1 MNFKT
6 LLCGLAAAAMFTACS
21 SDEPSNGGGNDNNGQ
36 LVDAGYLRVG
46 LELPQVKGARALNDN
61 FDHGLADE
69 YAVDDAVL
77 VLFTTNNESA
87 GANEAK
93 YHSSY
98 ELSELN
104 SADGAPGVNITTTY
118 LKTVHLNN
126 VSNDDILWGL
136 ILINSKVN
144 VASWVL
150 DADANSTS
158 GKESSEIFTGLI
170 ETLTINGTQLTKGT
184 TTFADVC
191 DLQLKDGYS
200 FTKRNGHIFMTNA
213 VVSTAKG
220 DAAVAADKIYTL
232 QKIGVAKDV
241 AKPTEA
247 EAIAAP
253 AASFYVERALAKAT
267 LTSTNALKSDS
278 PLTGQL
284 VVKKV
289 EWVLDNTEPSSYIVR
304 NVGENDYIN
313 YQNAAS
319 LKYRFIGTAAIGRT
333 VLQPTQE
340 LFRHYWAKD
349 PHYDVNA
356 ALNTYVKKNDEG
368 KYLTNVQAASLF
380 KPVGSDKPQYCHE
393 NTFDVAR
400 MNFQNTT
407 RALLKV
413 TFAPVG
419 SENAVDLYVLNNNQ
433 KEVYTSQDNA
443 CSRMVKEIVES
454 NEVAQRIKSHL
465 AADQPSVTI
474 TTDNY
479 SQYFD
484 IKFVTVPETNVV
496 KVTSVEFKQNAAFA
510 TVPEKFTEADGLI
523 KNINAI
529 FQVVKYDGGVAYYE
543 IRFKHFGDDYCK
555 WTAPQMTTNT
565 TADAYGS
572 DDTAKKNY
580 LGRWGMVRNNWYEI
594 NVSTINQLGKPVFGQ
609 MDITNDDTPDD
620 NNDVEKWISFKIN
633 ILSWAKRAQNEDL

>member
-136 ILINSKVN
+136 ILINSKNN

-150 DADANSTS
+150 DAEANSIS
-158 GKESSEIFTGLI
+158 GKESSKIFKGLI

-191 DLQLKDGYS
+191 KLQLKDGYR
-200 FTKRNGHIFMTNA
+200 FTNSNGHIFMTNA

-220 DAAVAADKIYTL
+220 NAEVAADKIYTL

-278 PLTGQL
+278 PLAGQL

-304 NVGENDYIN
+304 NVGGNGYIN

-319 LKYRFIGTAAIGRT
+319 LNYRFIGTAAIGRT

-340 LFRHYWAKD
+340 LFRHYWAID
-349 PHYDVNA
+349 PQYDKNA
-356 ALNTYVKKNDEG
+356 VLNTYVKQEGG
-368 KYLTNVQAASLF
+368 KYLTNAQATSLF
-380 KPVGSDKPQYCHE
+380 KPVGSNKPQYCHE
-393 NTFDVAR
+393 NTFDVVR

-413 TFAPVG
+413 TFAPVS

-496 KVTSVEFKQNAAFA
+496 KVTSVVFKENAAFA

-555 WTAPQMTTNT
+555 WTAPEQTTNT
-565 TADAYGS
+565 TTDAYGS
-572 DDTAKKNY
+572 DDTAEKNY

-633 ILSWAKRAQNEDL
+633 ILSWAKRVQNEDL

>member
-1 MNFKT
+1 
-6 LLCGLAAAAMFTACS
+6 MFTACS

-61 FDHGLADE
+61 FDHGLAAE
-69 YAVDDAVL
+69 YAVDDAIL
-77 VLFTTNNESA
+77 VLFKTDTESE

-98 ELSELN
+98 KLSELN

-126 VSNDDILWGL
+126 VSNNDILWGL
-136 ILINSKVN
+136 ILINSDKV
-144 VASWVL
+144 ATWEL
-150 DADANSTS
+150 DAEANSTS

-170 ETLTINGTQLTKGT
+170 KTLTINGTQLTKGT

-191 DLQLKDGYS
+191 KLQLTNAHS
-200 FTKRNGHIFMTNA
+200 FTNDNGHIFMTNA
-213 VVSTAKG
+213 VVSTANG
-220 DAAVAADKIYTL
+220 EAEVAADKIYTL

-278 PLTGQL
+278 PLTDQL

-304 NVGENDYIN
+304 NVGDNGYIN
-313 YQNAAS
+313 YQNAVS
-319 LKYRFIGTAAIGRT
+319 SDYRFIGTAAIGRT

-340 LFRHYWAKD
+340 LFRHYWAID
-349 PHYDVNA
+349 PQYDKKAV
-356 ALNTYVKKNDEG
+356 LNTYVKQEGG
-368 KYLTNVQAASLF
+368 KYLTNAQAASLF

-443 CSRMVKEIVES
+443 CSRMVKEIVAS

-474 TTDNY
+474 TTENY
-479 SQYFD
+479 TQYFD
-484 IKFVTVPETNVV
+484 INFVTVPETNVV

-555 WTAPQMTTNT
+555 WTAPEQTTNT
-565 TADAYGS
+565 TTEAYGS
-572 DDTAKKNY
+572 GDTAAKNY

-633 ILSWAKRAQNEDL
+633 ILSWAKRVQNEDL